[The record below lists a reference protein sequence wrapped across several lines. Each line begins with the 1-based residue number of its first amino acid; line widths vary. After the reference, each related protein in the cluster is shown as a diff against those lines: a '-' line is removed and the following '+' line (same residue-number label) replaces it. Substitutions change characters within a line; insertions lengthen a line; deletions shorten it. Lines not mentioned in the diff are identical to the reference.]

1 MICSIFLMIIDQYY
15 VFYGDEIAGK
25 IFVDSVTIV
34 GWYRFGGECDLW
46 RVVKWGNVLV
56 VCIW

>member
-1 MICSIFLMIIDQYY
+1 MIIDQYY
-15 VFYGDEIAGK
+15 VFYGDEIAGE

-34 GWYRFGGECDLW
+34 GWYCFGGERDLW

-56 VCIW
+56 VYMW

>member
-1 MICSIFLMIIDQYY
+1 MIIDQYY
-15 VFYGDEIAGK
+15 VFYGDEIAGE
-25 IFVDSVTIV
+25 IFVDFVIIV

-56 VCIW
+56 VYMW